1 MISWGRSNGFHETIK
16 FTKDGDFE
24 RRTTNF
30 LDLTI
35 KIEEE
40 GKLLTD
46 LFVKKTAAQTYLSPE
61 S

>member
-24 RRTTNF
+24 RRTRNF

-40 GKLLTD
+40 GKLTTD
-46 LFVKKTAAQTYLSPE
+46 LFVKANSSTDLLIT
-61 S
+61 